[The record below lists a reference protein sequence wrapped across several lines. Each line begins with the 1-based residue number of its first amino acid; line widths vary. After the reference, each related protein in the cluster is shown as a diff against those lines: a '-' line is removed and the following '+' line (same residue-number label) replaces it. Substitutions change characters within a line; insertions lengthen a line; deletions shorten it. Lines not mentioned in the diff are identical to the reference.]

1 MEMSCLFDIR
11 RDKPENGLIG
21 ARDDKFVHRESY
33 SVKIS

>member
-33 SVKIS
+33 NEIS